1 MSLDKTYYNEVYTK
15 TGFYV
20 KNNKTFYASSRGK
33 SKKDRN
39 KDELFIDGVMKITG
53 YLDNKEGHSIA

>member
-1 MSLDKTYYNEVYTK
+1 MKSVK

-20 KNNKTFYASSRGK
+20 KNNKAFYISSRGK
-33 SKKDRN
+33 SKGDIN

-53 YLDNKEGHSIA
+53 YLENKKGIQ

>member
-1 MSLDKTYYNEVYTK
+1 MKSVK

-20 KNNKTFYASSRGK
+20 KNNKAFYISPRGK
-33 SKKDRN
+33 SKGDIN

-53 YLDNKEGHSIA
+53 YLENKKGIQ